1 MPFAY
6 HRGHF
11 VEADLP
17 ERSPVTSRQTS
28 FPDKI
33 AFAIECYGDIIEM
46 SCVVIS
52 AANLEAF
59 RPSPRPRVPSANCRR
74 DTSAA

>member
-28 FPDKI
+28 FFDEI
-33 AFAIECYGDIIEM
+33 AFALACHRDIIGTFG
-46 SCVVIS
+46 VVIV
-52 AANLEAF
+52 AANSKAA
-59 RPSPRPRVPSANCRR
+59 RPSPRLRAPSANCRR